1 MVARCIGRRYGRRC
15 VEPGLQNVDRLEVG
29 GRMWLVRSAGARM
42 RPSSVAISGEH
53 SIRPDANVVAAA
65 KGGRAGRPTKGR
77 ARRHRRY
84 FCVPFGGA
92 LISASADSTHTAAK
106 PEAHRSRRQNSAPHT
121 MLWRPPK
128 AVWTGYKPK
137 KQDDH

>member
-1 MVARCIGRRYGRRC
+1 M
-15 VEPGLQNVDRLEVG
+15 
-29 GRMWLVRSAGARM
+29 RMWSQLQKEGVRVDPRKDE
-42 RPSSVAISGEH
+42 RV
-53 SIRPDANVVAAA
+53 DTVD
-65 KGGRAGRPTKGR
+65 T
-77 ARRHRRY
+77 RHRRRHATTVSSDF